1 MVDLSQRP
9 KVGSKAKMMSV
20 KYVEQYGGSTEQP
33 IDKSALLSQ
42 MFDAVVMLT
51 FSDWHTEM
59 RSNRYHY
66 ATRFARDLP
75 VLFVQPDLDKRH
87 FAFEGSEISGVVLLH
102 IDASPGLRR
111 CRLLKAALEQKG
123 VHKPLLW
130 VYNYNFIDFLAL
142 CYGPVTVYHASEDY
156 FSPAFKIPDE
166 AREELRKVLR
176 LCDLVVAVSEGVR
189 DSFFGRGNYKG
200 EALVIPNGCDAK
212 FWAPIQAEQTDST
225 FVAGK
230 RVALYQGGI
239 HRKID
244 FALMEEVVGR
254 LPDWEFWFC
263 GEVYTGTVE
272 WESLCRYANVKYF
285 GKLKPA
291 EVRDLAHRST
301 VGLIPFV
308 QDELIIERSFPL
320 KAFEYLAAGLPVVTV
335 PIKALLPH
343 GQVFAFASTPAQFAQ
358 AIITASPRRHE
369 PQALERRLRA
379 ARAHDYDM
387 RFETLISSEAFRQ
400 ALTRPAK
407 AFHRDVLSVRV
418 TQFIALLWQETRRT
432 LRSVLLF
439 LIRLGA
445 HVFGFMAGKDP
456 SHVEQSMINWLKRRR
471 GVFA

>member
-1 MVDLSQRP
+1 
-9 KVGSKAKMMSV
+9 MMGV
-20 KYVEQYGGSTEQP
+20 KYPERDRGNAEQA
-33 IDKSALLSQ
+33 IDKSVALSQ
-42 MFDAVVMLT
+42 MFDAIVMLT
-51 FSDWHTEM
+51 FSNWQTEM

-66 ATRFARDLP
+66 AARFARDLP
-75 VLFVQPDLDKRH
+75 VIFVQPDLDKPH

-130 VYNYNFIDFLAL
+130 VYSHSFIDFLAL

-166 AREELRKVLR
+166 VREKLRKVLR

-189 DSFFGRGNYKG
+189 ESFVGRGNYQG

-212 FWAPIQAEQTDST
+212 FWAPSQAEHTDST
-225 FVAGK
+225 SAAGK
-230 RVALYQGGI
+230 RVAFYQGGI

-244 FALMEEVVGR
+244 FALMDEVVGR

-263 GEVYTGTVE
+263 GEVYPGTAE

-285 GKLKPA
+285 GKLKPT

-308 QDELIIERSFPL
+308 QNELIIERSFPL

-343 GQVFAFASTPAQFAQ
+343 GQVFAFAATPAQFVH
-358 AIITASPRRHE
+358 AITTASSNRHE

-379 ARAHDYDM
+379 ARAQDYDV
-387 RFETLISSEAFRQ
+387 RFETLISSEAFKR
-400 ALTRPAK
+400 ALTRPTK
-407 AFHRDVLSVRV
+407 AFHGDVLSARL
-418 TQFIALLWQETRRT
+418 ALAMAMLWQETRRR
-432 LRSVLLF
+432 LRPVVLF

-445 HVFGFMAGKDP
+445 HVFGFMVRKDP
-456 SHVEQSMINWLKRRR
+456 DHVEQSIINWIRKRR